1 MIVKRVVKWV
11 GVAVLLAAVSGC
23 AYVFNQIRQW
33 DLISLQSCSQDG
45 TFPGSTWVCRQALDR
60 FHPTP
65 ADIADLNRTVGA
77 TVPLMMRDDS
87 EAKRL
92 LQRYMAAGL
101 DINARDTMQP
111 DMGWTSL
118 HVLVVA
124 PDVRGIG
131 ILLDAGARTD
141 IRDGRG
147 RTPLDLLREQSKKF
161 PAVSGYAEA
170 ERLLLAAEARQ
181 AEKK

>member
-1 MIVKRVVKWV
+1 MKSIAKWV
-11 GVAVLLAAVSGC
+11 GVAVLLVAVSGC
-23 AYVFNQIRQW
+23 AYVINQVRQW

-77 TVPLMMRDDS
+77 TVPLMMRDDA

-92 LQRYMAAGL
+92 LQRYMEAGL
-101 DINARDTMQP
+101 DINARDTVQAE
-111 DMGWTSL
+111 MGWTSL

-124 PDVRGIG
+124 PDVRGIR
-131 ILLDAGARTD
+131 ILLEAGARTD
-141 IRDGRG
+141 IADGRG
-147 RTPLDLLREQSKKF
+147 RTPLDLLREQSKKYA
-161 PAVSGYAEA
+161 AVPGYAEA
-170 ERLLLAAEARQ
+170 EGLLVAAQARQ
-181 AEKK
+181 AAKE